1 MDRNADRNRGNLA
14 NAAARLQAK
23 SARRKALPTLWLLT
37 DAVRLPDPSAAIA
50 HLPRGSGVI
59 LRHTD
64 AKARQA
70 LAWKIRP
77 LCRARGLVCLIA
89 LDWRLAAAVGADG
102 VHLPE
107 RGAAAGA
114 LLWRRQRKGLM
125 TMAAH
130 SARAIERATRLG
142 ADAIILA
149 PVFAT
154 ASHPSARTLGPLRF
168 AALTRATSQPV
179 IALGGITDSTVARL
193 AQARVHGFA
202 AIGGLART

>member
-1 MDRNADRNRGNLA
+1 MDRNVGNLA
-14 NAAARLQAK
+14 KAAARLQAK
-23 SARRKALPTLWLLT
+23 SARRTALPTLWLMT
-37 DAVRLPDPSAAIA
+37 DTVRLPDPSAAIA

-70 LAWKIRP
+70 LARKIRP

-107 RGAAAGA
+107 RGPAAGA
-114 LLWRRQRKGLM
+114 LLWLRQRKGLL

-130 SARAIERATRLG
+130 SGRAIARATRLG
-142 ADAIILA
+142 ADAIILS

-154 ASHPSARTLGPLRF
+154 ASHPTARTLGSLRF

-179 IALGGITDSTVARL
+179 IALGGISDANVARL
-193 AQARVHGFA
+193 AHTRARGFA
-202 AIGGLART
+202 AIGGLAGI